1 MGRPTYLQSTLRLA
15 LAASLGAFSAS
26 AALIDFSSMPAGP
39 AASYTE
45 SGATFVTTTGVNI
58 TTATPFVGEGQSL
71 QATGH
76 PMPTLRANLTGP
88 VGYVSVELGDLG
100 DDADLLFLEAYDVN
114 DQLLGQSTLQ
124 TQVSNMMLNEL
135 SVSFANI
142 SYVIF
147 GGSTPNSSSSSV
159 YADNFFFDEF
169 DPNTSGGEV
178 PEPATVALFAAG
190 LAAFGFIRRRR

>member
-1 MGRPTYLQSTLRLA
+1 MGSHKYFQYALRLA
-15 LAASLGAFSAS
+15 LVASLGVAGAS
-26 AALIDFSSMPAGP
+26 AALIDFSLMPAGP

-45 SGATFVTTTGVNI
+45 SGATFVTTSGIDI

-71 QATGH
+71 QATGS
-76 PMPTLRANLTGP
+76 PMPALRANLTGI

-100 DDADLLFLEAYDVN
+100 FDADLLFLRAYDDS
-114 DQLLGQSTLQ
+114 DQLLGESTLQ

-142 SYVIF
+142 AYVIF
-147 GGSTPNSSSSSV
+147 GGSVPNSSSSSV
-159 YADNFFFDEF
+159 YADNFFFDET
-169 DPNTSGGEV
+169 DPNTGGGEV

-190 LAAFGFIRRRR
+190 LAAFGYMRRRR